1 MSTVAAMRIGLL
13 VGGGPETTLDDVVGQ
28 IRSAADDGFSS
39 AWLSQIFGWDALTA
53 LAVAGREVPGIELGT
68 AVVPTYPR
76 HPMVLAAQALTTSAA
91 TGGRLVLGIGL
102 SHQIVIEGML
112 GYSFEKPARHMR
124 EYLTVL
130 LPLLHGEH
138 VRFEGETL
146 TFRALG
152 PLEAAGAEPPQVLLA
167 ALAPRMLEL
176 AGSRADGTVTWM
188 TGPSTIADHIGPSIR
203 AAADKAGK
211 PAPRIAVG
219 LPVSVTADP
228 DAAREA
234 ANKTFAVYGQLPS
247 YRAMLDKEGAA
258 NPGDVAIVGDE
269 EAVRAGVTRVFDA
282 GGTEF
287 SAAVFGSREEVD
299 RTRGLLKEL
308 AA

>member
-1 MSTVAAMRIGLL
+1 VSTVGAMRIGLL
-13 VGGGPETTLDDVVGQ
+13 AGGGPKTTVDDLVSQ

-39 AWLSQIFGWDALTA
+39 AWLSQIFGWDALTV

-112 GYSFEKPARHMR
+112 GLSFEKPARHMR
-124 EYLTVL
+124 EYLSVL

-138 VRFEGETL
+138 VQFEGETV
-146 TFRALG
+146 TFRG
-152 PLEAAGAEPPQVLLA
+152 MGSLEAPGAEPPTVLLA

-188 TGPSTIADHIGPSIR
+188 TGPATIEDHIGPSIR

-219 LPVSVTADP
+219 LPVSVTPDP
-228 DAAREA
+228 GSARET

-269 EAVRAGVTRVFDA
+269 EAVRAGIQRVFDA

-287 SAAVFGSREEVD
+287 SAAVFGSGEEMA
-299 RTRGLLKEL
+299 RTRALLKEL
-308 AA
+308 AG

>member
-1 MSTVAAMRIGLL
+1 MRIGML
-13 VGGGPETTLDDVVGQ
+13 VGGGPKTTIDDVVGQ
-28 IRSAADDGFSS
+28 IRSAADDGFSA

-68 AVVPTYPR
+68 AVIPTYPR
-76 HPMVLAAQALTTSAA
+76 HPMALAAQALTTSAA

-102 SHQIVIEGML
+102 SHQIVIEGVL

-124 EYLTVL
+124 EYLSVL
-130 LPLLHGEH
+130 IPLLHAEQ
-138 VRFEGETL
+138 VQFEGETV
-146 TFRALG
+146 TFRGMG
-152 PLEAAGAEPPQVLLA
+152 PLEAPGAEPPPVLLA

-188 TGPSTIADHIGPSIR
+188 TGPGTIADHIGPSIR
-203 AAADKAGK
+203 KAAEAAGK

-219 LPVSVTADP
+219 LPVSVSALG
-228 DAAREA
+228 DAARQA
-234 ANKTFAVYGQLPS
+234 ANKAFAVYGQLPS

-258 NPGDVAIVGDE
+258 QPGDVAIVGDE
-269 EAVRAGVTRVFDA
+269 DTVRAGIQRVFDA

-299 RTRGLLKEL
+299 RTRGLLKKL
-308 AA
+308 ATS

>member
-1 MSTVAAMRIGLL
+1 MRIGML
-13 VGGGPETTLDDVVGQ
+13 VGGGPKTTIDDVVGQ
-28 IRSAADDGFSS
+28 IRSAADDGFSA

-68 AVVPTYPR
+68 AVIPTYPR
-76 HPMVLAAQALTTSAA
+76 HPMALAAQALTTSAA

-102 SHQIVIEGML
+102 SHQIVIEGVL

-124 EYLTVL
+124 EYLSVL
-130 LPLLHGEH
+130 IPLLHAEQ
-138 VRFEGETL
+138 VQFEGETV
-146 TFRALG
+146 TFRGMG
-152 PLEAAGAEPPQVLLA
+152 PLEAPGAEPPPVLLA

-188 TGPSTIADHIGPSIR
+188 TGPGTIADHIGPSIR
-203 AAADKAGK
+203 KAAEAAGR

-219 LPVSVTADP
+219 LPVSVTADA
-228 DAAREA
+228 DAARQA
-234 ANKTFAVYGQLPS
+234 ANKAFAVYGQLPS

-258 NPGDVAIVGDE
+258 QPGDVAIVGDE
-269 EAVRAGVTRVFDA
+269 DTVRAGIQRVFDA

-299 RTRGLLKEL
+299 RTRGLLKKL
-308 AA
+308 ATS

>member
-1 MSTVAAMRIGLL
+1 MRIGLL
-13 VGGGPETTLDDVVGQ
+13 AGGGPKTTLDDIVGQ

-39 AWLSQIFGWDALTA
+39 AWLSQIFSWDALTA

-68 AVVPTYPR
+68 AVIPTYPR

-91 TGGRLVLGIGL
+91 TGGRLVLGMGL

-124 EYLTVL
+124 EYLSVL
-130 LPLLHGEH
+130 LPLLHGKT
-138 VRFEGETL
+138 VQFEGETV
-146 TFRALG
+146 TFRGMG
-152 PLEAAGAEPPQVLLA
+152 PLEAPGAPPPPVLLA

-176 AGSRADGTVTWM
+176 AGARADGTVTWM
-188 TGPSTIADHIGPSIR
+188 TGPATIADHIGPRIR
-203 AAADKAGK
+203 EAAEQAGK
-211 PAPRIAVG
+211 PPPRIAVG
-219 LPVSVTADP
+219 LPVSVTADV

-258 NPGDVAIVGDE
+258 NPGDVAIMGDE
-269 EAVRAGVTRVFDA
+269 HAVRAGIERVFDA

-287 SAAVFGSREEVD
+287 SAAVFGSREEVE
-299 RTRGLLKEL
+299 RTRALLKQL
-308 AA
+308 AAG

>member
-1 MSTVAAMRIGLL
+1 MGIGML
-13 VGGGPETTLDDVVGQ
+13 VGGGPKTTIDDVVGQ
-28 IRSAADDGFSS
+28 IRSAADDGFSA

-68 AVVPTYPR
+68 AVIPTYPR
-76 HPMVLAAQALTTSAA
+76 HPMALAAQALTTSAA

-102 SHQIVIEGML
+102 SHQIVIEGVL

-124 EYLTVL
+124 EYLSVL
-130 LPLLHGEH
+130 IPLLHAEQ
-138 VRFEGETL
+138 VQFEGDTV
-146 TFRALG
+146 TFRGMG
-152 PLEAAGAEPPQVLLA
+152 PLEAPGAEPPPVLLA

-188 TGPSTIADHIGPSIR
+188 TGPGTIADHIGPSIR
-203 AAADKAGK
+203 KAAEAAGK

-219 LPVSVTADP
+219 LPVSVTADA
-228 DAAREA
+228 DAARQA
-234 ANKTFAVYGQLPS
+234 ANKAFAVYGQLPS

-258 NPGDVAIVGDE
+258 QPGDVAIVGDE
-269 EAVRAGVTRVFDA
+269 DTVRAGIQRVFDA

-299 RTRGLLKEL
+299 RTRGLLKKL
-308 AA
+308 ATS

>member
-1 MSTVAAMRIGLL
+1 MRIGLL
-13 VGGGPETTLDDVVGQ
+13 VGGGPKSTVDDVVDQ
-28 IRSAADDGFSS
+28 IRGAADDGFSS
-39 AWLSQIFGWDALTA
+39 AWLSQIFGWDALTV

-76 HPMVLAAQALTTSAA
+76 HPIVLAAQALTTSAA

-102 SHQIVIEGML
+102 SHQIVIEGVYGL
-112 GYSFEKPARHMR
+112 SFDKPARHMR
-124 EYLTVL
+124 EYLSVL
-130 LPLLHGEH
+130 IPLLHAEQ
-138 VRFEGETL
+138 VQFEGETV
-146 TFRALG
+146 TFRGMG
-152 PLEAAGAEPPQVLLA
+152 PLEAPGAEPPPVLLA

-188 TGPSTIADHIGPSIR
+188 TGPATIADHIGPSIR
-203 AAADKAGK
+203 KAAEAAGR

-219 LPVSVTADP
+219 LPVSVTADA
-228 DAAREA
+228 DAARQA
-234 ANKTFAVYGQLPS
+234 ANKAFAVYGQLPS

-258 NPGDVAIVGDE
+258 QPGDVAIVGDE
-269 EAVRAGVTRVFDA
+269 DTVRAGIQRVFDA

-299 RTRGLLKEL
+299 RTRGLLKKL
-308 AA
+308 ATS

>member
-1 MSTVAAMRIGLL
+1 MRIGLL
-13 VGGGPETTLDDVVGQ
+13 AGGGPKTTVDDIVGQ
-28 IRSAADDGFSS
+28 VRSAADDGFSS
-39 AWLSQIFGWDALTA
+39 AWLSQIFSWDALTA

-68 AVVPTYPR
+68 AVIPTYPR

-124 EYLTVL
+124 EYLSVL
-130 LPLLHGEH
+130 LPLLQGET
-138 VRFEGETL
+138 VQFEGETV
-146 TFRALG
+146 TFRGMG
-152 PLEAAGAEPPQVLLA
+152 PLDAPGATPPPVLLA

-188 TGPSTIADHIGPSIR
+188 TGPATIADHIAPSIR
-203 AAADKAGK
+203 KAAESAGK

-219 LPVSVTADP
+219 LPISVTADV
-228 DAAREA
+228 DAARQA

-258 NPGDVAIVGDE
+258 DPGDVAILGDE
-269 EAVRAGVTRVFDA
+269 DAVRAGVERVFDA

-287 SAAVFGSREEVD
+287 SAAVFGSPEEVG
-299 RTRGLLKEL
+299 RTRSLLQEL
-308 AA
+308 ARA